1 MAVDNRRSRS
11 LLCIAILGVAIHLT
25 GCGESHL
32 TEPAIEARKLLQ
44 TGQPQMAIEA
54 LRDDDSV
61 HGHYLQG
68 VALER
73 LKRYDAAKEQI
84 GEALKSAPE
93 NLSYQS
99 FDLRLRM
106 QHELKQGKMD
116 AVELMIQLHQQHP
129 SHAGAAL
136 FTCYAY
142 QAKAIQQRKQEKH
155 SEVSASSKAGIEA
168 LKTAIAMSATVPEL
182 QREILSTAAAL
193 RVTDGVTELVDRLYA
208 MANNDVAFVAEC
220 VSMYSL
226 AENYDKAITAAK
238 LLHQNNNRSEQTALI
253 LANAMSVS
261 TPSLERDR
269 EFADL
274 QSHYARNSEILS
286 KYAIYL
292 ARSNRLTLATKILN
306 SAIEAERDSK
316 AKQMLIYI
324 AVSIPLESGTANTAE
339 EQLKLHR
346 AQISDKQLISYFEAR
361 VLYLKKQYQP
371 ALIKLARILESQ
383 KNDPLGNRALAKES
397 LQWMQRI
404 LADRE
409 VAGKLD
415 DAARSTLKMS
425 EILEE
430 NNGEIKVT
438 VPVNPNVQV
447 PESIVPPTVN
457 PVSVKADNAAAAG
470 KDSSPSVDPKTSSK

>member
-1 MAVDNRRSRS
+1 MAVVNHRVRS
-11 LLCIAILGVAIHLT
+11 LFLFAIAGVAIQLI
-25 GCGESHL
+25 GCGESQL

-44 TGQPQMAIEA
+44 TGQPQMAIDA

-73 LKRYDAAKEQI
+73 LKRFDAAREQI
-84 GEALKSAPE
+84 GEALKGSPE
-93 NLSYQS
+93 NLSYQA

-106 QHELKQGKMD
+106 QSELKQGKMD
-116 AVELMIQLHQQHP
+116 AVEQMIQLHQQHP

-142 QAKAIQQRKQEKH
+142 QAKAIQQRKQQKF
-155 SEVSASSKAGIEA
+155 SEVSASSKAGVES
-168 LKTAIAMSATVPEL
+168 LKNAIAMSATVPEL
-182 QREILSTAAAL
+182 QREILSAAATL
-193 RVTDGVTELVDRLYA
+193 RVTDGVTSLVDRLYSL
-208 MANNDVAFVAEC
+208 ANNEVTFVSEC
-220 VSMYSL
+220 VNMYTL
-226 AENYDKAITAAK
+226 AGDYEKAIAAAK
-238 LLHQNNNRSEQTALI
+238 LLHQSHNRSEQTALI
-253 LANAMSVS
+253 LAHALAVS

-274 QSHYARNSEILS
+274 QSQYARNTEILS

-292 ARSNRLTLATKILN
+292 ARSNRLTLATKLLN
-306 SAIEAERDSK
+306 AAIDAERDLK

-339 EQLKLHR
+339 EQLKIHR
-346 AQISDKQLISYFEAR
+346 AHITDKQLISYFEAR
-361 VLYLKKQYQP
+361 ILYLKKQYQP
-371 ALIKLARILESQ
+371 ALMKLARILDAQ
-383 KNDPLGNRALAKES
+383 KKDPLGNRALAKES

-404 LADRE
+404 LADQD
-409 VAGKLD
+409 VAGKLE

-430 NNGEIKVT
+430 NDDEIKV
-438 VPVNPNVQV
+438 
-447 PESIVPPTVN
+447 IVPADPKVQLPEAIVLPTDK
-457 PVSVKADNAAAAG
+457 PVSVNPGDTAETPNQK
-470 KDSSPSVDPKTSSK
+470 